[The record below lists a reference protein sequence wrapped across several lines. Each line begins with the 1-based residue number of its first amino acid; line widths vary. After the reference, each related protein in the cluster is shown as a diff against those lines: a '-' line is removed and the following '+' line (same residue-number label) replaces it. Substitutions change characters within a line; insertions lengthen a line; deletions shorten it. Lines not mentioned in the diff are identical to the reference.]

1 MPGSRPRSGQGTRTD
16 TFAPMAQLPAVTSA
30 VLADQH
36 PRLLRAARAA
46 LVANIGIV
54 ITGGLV
60 RITGSGLGC
69 AEWPRC
75 TEDSFVPVGGADAGW
90 HAAIEFGNRLLTFAV
105 LATTIAL
112 VLEVRR
118 ARPVPRMVTRLALL
132 LPVGVVTQA
141 VIGGVTVLTG
151 LQWWT
156 VSIHFLASMLL
167 ILVAVMLLGLIRT
180 PSEAPRTV
188 AGLRHAVSAVTAV
201 AFLVLIVGTLV
212 TAAGPHGGDASAP
225 RIGIDIRLLA
235 IAHADGVWLLL
246 GLTIATLFAARQSG
260 HPELVRALT
269 GLLMISLAQGGVGYL
284 QYWLGIPRELVSL
297 HVVGATLVWLAA
309 ARLWV
314 VAHRPGMPATDP
326 TELTVRE

>member
-1 MPGSRPRSGQGTRTD
+1 
-16 TFAPMAQLPAVTSA
+16 MAQLPTVTSQA
-30 VLADQH
+30 FADAH

-46 LVANIGIV
+46 LIANIGIV

-75 TEDSFVPVGGADAGW
+75 TEDSFVPVMGADAGW

-105 LATTIAL
+105 LAATLAVL
-112 VLEVRR
+112 LEVRR
-118 ARPVPRMVTRLALL
+118 ARPVSRFVQWLAWI
-132 LPVGVVTQA
+132 LPAGVAAQA
-141 VIGGVTVLTG
+141 IIGGITVLTG

-156 VSIHFLASMLL
+156 VSVHFLASMLL
-167 ILVAVMLLGLIRT
+167 ILSAVMLLGAIRT
-180 PSEAPRTV
+180 PAEAPRT
-188 AGLRHAVSAVTAV
+188 ATGLRHAVTAVTV
-201 AFLVLIVGTLV
+201 AAFVVLILGTLV
-212 TAAGPHGGDASAP
+212 TAAGPHGGDADAP

-246 GLTIATLFAARQSG
+246 GLTVASLFAARQFG
-260 HPELVRALT
+260 HPELVRAIAV
-269 GLLMISLAQGGVGYL
+269 LLGISIAQGGVGYL

-297 HVVGATLVWLAA
+297 HVLGATLVWLAA

-314 VAHRPGMPATDP
+314 VAHRPGMRDTIAVEQPA
-326 TELTVRE
+326 EA